1 MTARPLPVLL
11 AACLAALAPL
21 VGCGDAPA
29 ANSPAEAK
37 KAPADAKAAPPET
50 ATYAIRHLFVEVR
63 DTARSPTKPARTR
76 DEALAFARATVAR
89 LRAPGADF
97 VAIAREVSD
106 DVVTS
111 AGEAFG
117 GFRSFW
123 AGDEAGVVEAAS
135 KLAVGEV
142 SDPVPAPA
150 GFHVVQRLSRE
161 EGRAIEARV
170 VVPMEGMLFRWVEL
184 DPRPEPRRSRADAYA
199 EAADAVAKL
208 HAGAQVERLALEIMN
223 VRTFALPMRTNVIPG
238 WEAFIAASYAAKV
251 GEWIGPIETSEG
263 WAVARRQPYA
273 RAGVRHFV
281 VGHRD
286 SPGPAKR
293 ERSREEALAI
303 ALAGFKRL
311 TDDPSAWNQVV
322 ADASDEPGSR
332 AVGGY
337 IGDFTTVA
345 EPAQRM
351 APEIERELLRMTPG
365 ARSDDVVESRF
376 GFHVFWRLD

>member
-1 MTARPLPVLL
+1 MNVRPIPVLF
-11 AACLAALAPL
+11 AACLAAVAPL
-21 VGCGDAPA
+21 AGCGETAAPK
-29 ANSPAEAK
+29 PPPETK
-37 KAPADAKAAPPET
+37 KAPPET
-50 ATYAIRHLFVEVR
+50 ATYPIRHLFVEVR
-63 DTARSPTKPARTR
+63 DKPRSPTKPARTR

-123 AGDEAGVVEAAS
+123 AGDEAAVVEAAS

-150 GFHVVQRLSRE
+150 GFHVLQRLSRE

-184 DPRPEPRRSRADAYA
+184 DPRPEPHRTRAEAYS

-208 HAGAQVERLALEIMN
+208 HGGAQVERLALELMN
-223 VRTFALPMRTNVIPG
+223 VRTFALPMRTNLLPG
-238 WEAFIAASYAAKV
+238 WDAFITASYAAKV

-293 ERSREEALAI
+293 ERSRDEALAI
-303 ALAGFKRL
+303 ALAAFKRL
-311 TDDPSAWNQVV
+311 VDDPSSWDQVV
-322 ADASDEPGSR
+322 ADTSDEPGSR

-345 EPAQRM
+345 EPAQHM
-351 APEIERELLRMTPG
+351 APEIERELLRMAPG
-365 ARSDDVVESRF
+365 SRSDDVVETRF